1 MNDKVANSN
10 AAVSI
15 PVTWGELEV
24 IRSVASYHIPLLLGF
39 GAFSPIIQN
48 GEHGSSASSGSSSSA
63 PPVW

>member
-24 IRSVASYHIPLLLGF
+24 IRSVASYHIPLMLGF
-39 GAFSPIIQN
+39 GAYTPIIQS
-48 GEHGSSASSGSSSSA
+48 GEHGSSGSSSSA